1 MPQLVIPR
9 WPEVLHSF
17 EIAVLPQLSLTL
29 TNAVVVT
36 ASLAREFFPNATPI
50 SSERNLALTSGLAN
64 VLLSPFGAMPMCHGA
79 GGLQAQYRFG
89 ARTGLAP
96 ILFGSVLLVLAVG
109 FADDAASLFAIIP
122 IGAVGALLIMAG
134 TDLAVSRRLFD
145 ARPSCWPVI
154 GATALVTLIINPGLG
169 LVMGWVSE
177 FVRAATSVGW
187 PPRHHQTESVPPR
200 ETLPKKVTDRSS
212 DGAQADRRA
221 CDHRVEP
228 QTECRIEGAGSDH
241 YRERVEHEGEE
252 QVSPAKLPILLLGD
266 CALCL
271 DR

>member
-1 MPQLVIPR
+1 
-9 WPEVLHSF
+9 
-17 EIAVLPQLSLTL
+17 
-29 TNAVVVT
+29 
-36 ASLAREFFPNATPI
+36 
-50 SSERNLALTSGLAN
+50 
-64 VLLSPFGAMPMCHGA
+64 
-79 GGLQAQYRFG
+79 
-89 ARTGLAP
+89 
-96 ILFGSVLLVLAVG
+96 
-109 FADDAASLFAIIP
+109 
-122 IGAVGALLIMAG
+122 
-134 TDLAVSRRLFD
+134 
-145 ARPSCWPVI
+145 VI

-228 QTECRIEGAGSDH
+228 QTGCRIEGAGSDH